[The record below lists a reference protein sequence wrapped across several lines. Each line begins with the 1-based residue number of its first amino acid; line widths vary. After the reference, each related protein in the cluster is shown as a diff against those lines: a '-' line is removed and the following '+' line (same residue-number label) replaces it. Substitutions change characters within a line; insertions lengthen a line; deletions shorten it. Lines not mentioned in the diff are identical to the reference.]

1 MTDPTTQLQQLQS
14 LRGVLGDD
22 LYNEGLARLRTQY
35 GDAAVD
41 SALESMLQSS
51 AAPPEQTI
59 TNTAPNQGAQ
69 GVFYGNVYLYGQ
81 RGKQASELIGAY
93 LERQVR
99 RCGSLPLQGVYQQK
113 ASDDVLA
120 ISLEQVYTQL
130 ATTKSVTREQITGA
144 ELHHFNAQAFLD
156 QHIGEHVMPSQQRD
170 KTGFLRYE
178 DMTRYAYPGEP
189 VEITR
194 FSATELEQFA
204 KESTMLEFFGPQLV
218 TEAITQHQHLVL
230 LGEPGSGKSTALR
243 YLALTL
249 AQAGLDE
256 TVDLAAQLEGWDTL
270 GEQGRLLPLF
280 LPLLPF
286 AKRFVNTADRHC
298 NADDLWNYIATELEA
313 NGRYEG
319 LAAAVHEELEN
330 GRVLLMLDGLDEVAG
345 SESRRQVVR
354 AVQAFADHYPAC
366 RIVVTCRVR
375 AYEGQHNQQWQLP
388 GWQTATLA
396 DWTLGQM
403 QHFVQAWYAAA
414 AASGGMS
421 AEKRNERVT
430 ALQGAIER
438 RDDLKRLGIRPLLLT
453 IMALVHYNDG
463 QLPEERVGLYSR
475 CVDLLLGQWELA
487 KADGSGYGRLTDY
500 IGLPDTD
507 VKALRPLLQQAAFA
521 AHEASS
527 TDNPGSLGRLTLRE
541 MVMEALAQKGHP
553 NPFAGAERF
562 LEYTDV
568 RSGLLQASDA
578 GDSYSFPHLTFQEYL
593 AGLELV
599 NDVAFV
605 ERILARRNDDRW
617 RVPIALGVS
626 HTVSE
631 GVPALFAQ
639 LLDELLYQEGR
650 TPEQEQRDLLLAAEL
665 AEDAGWY
672 RLERGG
678 AAFKRL
684 RRDLAAALVPV
695 VEGTTLPAKD
705 RVQAGMYLGWLGDP
719 RPGVCTLP
727 PAMVRIEGG
736 TFVIGITSEAAAAA
750 GQAYAQYHRDRGDTE
765 TAERARNWSQDEIND
780 QPLTLPTFELAR
792 YPLTNAQWQCFI
804 DVGGYDPDAPWWD
817 EAGRAWLQRDDQ
829 ATEGLDTYQRRDFKQ
844 HPEWWQHSR
853 YGKTR
858 PNHPVVGISWYEAVA
873 FCRWLTQHPEYN
885 LEGYHYLLPSEAEW
899 EYAARRATRRS
910 YPWSDDEPDAECA
923 NYDQIHGGTTAVGCF
938 PMGVTPDDG
947 LHDLAGNVLEWT
959 RSEYRDYPYDP
970 NDGRETPDSPA
981 EKAFTLRGGG
991 WVNRSVDLRTCAR
1004 FDFPS
1009 DHLNNSG
1016 GCRLARYLPLEKS

>member
-1 MTDPTTQLQQLQS
+1 MSDPTTQLQHLRAMRDQLPED
-14 LRGVLGDD
+14 LR
-22 LYNEGLARLRTQY
+22 AQF
-35 GDAAVD
+35 DAQIA
-41 SALESMLQSS
+41 ALEALLQPS
-51 AAPPEQTI
+51 ATPPPEQTI
-59 TNTAPNQGAQ
+59 TNTASNQGAQ
-69 GVFYGNVYLYGQ
+69 GAFYGNVYLYGQ
-81 RGKQASELIGAY
+81 RGKSAEQLLAGY
-93 LERQVR
+93 LQRQVQ

-113 ASDDVLA
+113 ASDDTLA

-130 ATTKSVTREQITGA
+130 ATQTLIEREVYREQALKDLDVEKFISTYVGDHLLPVDQRHMTLPGFSSRLTGISPKDFTA
-144 ELHHFNAQAFLD
+144 PVPLFLSDFPPDELPTRLNR
-156 QHIGEHVMPSQQRD
+156 S
-170 KTGFLRYE
+170 LR
-178 DMTRYAYPGEP
+178 
-189 VEITR
+189 
-194 FSATELEQFA
+194 SATSLTV
-204 KESTMLEFFGPQLV
+204 SGPQLV
-218 TEAITQHQHLVL
+218 TEAITQHQNLVL

-249 AQAGLDE
+249 AQAGMDE
-256 TVDLAAQLEGWDTL
+256 TVDLAAQLEGWGML
-270 GEQGRLLPLF
+270 GEQGRLLPVF

-286 AKRFVNTADRHC
+286 AKRFVNPADHPC
-298 NADDLWNYIATELEA
+298 NANDLWNYIAAELEA
-313 NGRYEG
+313 NGRYEN

-345 SESRRQVVR
+345 SDSRRQVVR
-354 AVQAFADHYPAC
+354 AVQAFAQQYPQC

-421 AEKRNERVT
+421 AEKRDERMT

-438 RDDLKRLGIRPLLLT
+438 RDDLKRLGVRPLLLT

-463 QLPEERVGLYSR
+463 QLPEERVGLYNR

-487 KADGSGYGRLTDY
+487 KSDGSGYGRLTDY

-521 AHEASS
+521 AHEAGSA
-527 TDNPGSLGRLTLRE
+527 DNPGSLGRDTLRL
-541 MVMEALAQKGHP
+541 MVMEALAQKGHL
-553 NPFAGAERF
+553 NPFAGAEHF
-562 LEYTDV
+562 LDYTDV

-626 HTVSE
+626 HTISE

-705 RVQAGMYLGWLGDP
+705 RVQAGVYLGWLGDP

-727 PAMVRIEGG
+727 PDMVRIEGG
-736 TFVIGITSEAAAAA
+736 EFVIGSTPEEAEQLAK
-750 GQAYAQYHRDRGDTE
+750 AYAQYSTEAGDDEKTTRWFQE
-765 TAERARNWSQDEIND
+765 VVVPREINT
-780 QPLTLPTFELAR
+780 QPVTIKTFEISKYLV
-792 YPLTNAQWQCFI
+792 TNAQYKLFI
-804 DVGGYDPDAPWWD
+804 DDNGYDPNSPWWD
-817 EAGRAWLQRDDQ
+817 EAGRPWLLS
-829 ATEGLDTYQRRDFKQ
+829 EEPEEWHKSFRRLEQKLPVFW
-844 HPEWWQHSR
+844 HHER
-853 YGKTR
+853 FGIVC
-858 PNHPVVGISWYEAVA
+858 PNHPVAGVSLYEAMA
-873 FCRWLTQHPEYN
+873 FCRWLTQHQGYN
-885 LEGYHYLLPSEAEW
+885 PKGYTYLLPSEAEW
-899 EYAARRATRRS
+899 EYAARGQARRT
-910 YPWSDDEPDAECA
+910 YPWGNGPFTREKA
-923 NYDQIHGGTTAVGCF
+923 NHNYGVNDGTSAAGCF
-938 PMGVTPDDG
+938 PLGVTPEG
-947 LHDLAGNVLEWT
+947 VHDLLGNLWEWT
-959 RSEYRDYPYDP
+959 RSAFYPYPYNP
-970 NDGRETPDSPA
+970 NDGREAMHNPQAHTFVRRGSSYMDTYNVSPLSFRNPWEPDTS
-981 EKAFTLRGGG
+981 TGG
-991 WVNRSVDLRTCAR
+991 
-1004 FDFPS
+1004 PS
-1009 DHLNNSG
+1009 F
-1016 GCRLARYLPLEKS
+1016 RLVRYPPDQT